1 MTMATPSNPV
11 PGTMK
16 KLAPL
21 PQGAKIQKR
30 ALTRRQPPSSSK
42 SRVVYVSSSTP
53 FMSAA
58 RRVRRRL
65 DAGLREAEASSAPRG
80 ASLHARIE
88 GLTRRDGGGDGKGV
102 GRGAT
107 VTVAGTGKAL
117 EKVLGLA
124 GWFEQAGDCNVELRT
139 GTVGTVDDVI
149 VEEGEDKARIRK
161 VSCLEL
167 RITLK

>member
-1 MTMATPSNPV
+1 
-11 PGTMK
+11 
-16 KLAPL
+16 
-21 PQGAKIQKR
+21 
-30 ALTRRQPPSSSK
+30 
-42 SRVVYVSSSTP
+42 
-53 FMSAA
+53 MSAA

-88 GLTRRDGGGDGKGV
+88 GLARRGGGDARGDGA
-102 GRGAT
+102 GARGAT

-124 GWFEQAGDCNVELRT
+124 GWFEQAGDCNIELRT

-149 VEEGEDKARIRK
+149 VEEGEDEARVRK